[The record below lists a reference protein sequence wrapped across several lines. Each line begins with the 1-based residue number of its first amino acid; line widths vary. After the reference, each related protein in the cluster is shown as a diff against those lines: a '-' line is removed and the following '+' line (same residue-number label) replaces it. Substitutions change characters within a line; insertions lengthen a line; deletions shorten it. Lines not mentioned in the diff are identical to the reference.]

1 MVWIVLVYEQIK
13 TVVVLGGVPA
23 APAGVV
29 VVVVVVLALALGTLS
44 VTRHLPFGLVLLYF
58 VFLISSVQFHYL
70 VSSGRSWG

>member
-1 MVWIVLVYEQIK
+1 MVWIVLVNDQVD

-44 VTRHLPFGLVLLYF
+44 VT
-58 VFLISSVQFHYL
+58 
-70 VSSGRSWG
+70 